1 MNECSVE
8 QQVGLIDAIAQGD
21 QSAFEKLYRLT
32 SPRLFA
38 VAQRMLRNPPG
49 QKKYYTTV
57 FLLSGVGL
65 AITMH
70 NSVRHS
76 PG

>member
-38 VAQRMLRNPPG
+38 VAQRMLRNPARAEEVLHDSFL
-49 QKKYYTTV
+49 TV
-57 FLLSGVGL
+57 WNRAGHYNAQLSAPLTG
-65 AITMH
+65 
-70 NSVRHS
+70 
-76 PG
+76 